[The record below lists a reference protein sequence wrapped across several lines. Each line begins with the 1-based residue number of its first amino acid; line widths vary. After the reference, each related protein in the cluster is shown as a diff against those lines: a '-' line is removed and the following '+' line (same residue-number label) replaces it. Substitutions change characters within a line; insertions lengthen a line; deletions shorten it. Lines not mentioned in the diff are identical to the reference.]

1 MAKFRGAIVV
11 DTEHCKGCSL
21 CVVAC
26 PTKVIELNPD
36 VKVSATFVESDT
48 LVFLKLLYAGKG
60 YHYDVVCMG
69 DDSMLSAA
77 EQKLIYP
84 MDEFVMRDLGLAWLD
99 AVPCRGPVWRTR

>member
-36 VKVSATFVESDT
+36 VN
-48 LVFLKLLYAGKG
+48 GKG
-60 YHYDVVCMG
+60 YHYAYMKSLYRLCELWSGM
-69 DDSMLSAA
+69 SRLCNHC
-77 EQKLIYP
+77 L
-84 MDEFVMRDLGLAWLD
+84 
-99 AVPCRGPVWRTR
+99 

>member
-36 VKVSATFVESDT
+36 VRKGLS
-48 LVFLKLLYAGKG
+48 LCLYEKSRSLYRLCELWSGMSRLCN
-60 YHYDVVCMG
+60 HC
-69 DDSMLSAA
+69 L
-77 EQKLIYP
+77 
-84 MDEFVMRDLGLAWLD
+84 
-99 AVPCRGPVWRTR
+99 